1 MSIERVA
8 LVLKK
13 SWGVPGTA
21 KLILI
26 GIANHDG
33 DGGSWPSIETLAAY
47 AEVDRRGV
55 QRHLATMAEKGILT
69 VHANRGGTDATPVD
83 RRPNRYEIDYG
94 YEAVPA
100 SPRGAVS
107 TTQRGGVEGATGAV
121 STTERGGV
129 RTALTVLKPSIEPSN
144 NLFASSQAIEA
155 MPLTRVLASSVDDEF
170 DLFWQ
175 TYGRVGSKKKARE
188 CWDRAIRKAAPEVIQ
203 AGLERWTEYWMSPD
217 AAKQKW
223 PQGWLS
229 EERWNDDPPFASVK
243 SDAPKLTNSTAALKQ
258 AMLNRMNQ

>member
-1 MSIERVA
+1 VSIERVA

-13 SWGVPGTA
+13 SWSVPGTA

-55 QRHLATMAEKGILT
+55 QRHLATMVQKGILT

-83 RRPNRYEIDYG
+83 RRPNRYEIDYD
-94 YEAVPA
+94 YEAV
-100 SPRGAVS
+100 STLPRGAVS
-107 TTQRGGVEGATGAV
+107 TAQRGGVQGANGAV
-121 STTERGGV
+121 YKTERGGV
-129 RTALTVLKPSIEPSN
+129 RTALTVLEPSIEPSN

-155 MPLTRVLASSVDDEF
+155 LPLTVVLASSLDDDFE
-170 DLFWQ
+170 LFWK
-175 TYGRVGSKKKARE
+175 TYGKVGSKKKARE
-188 CWDRAIRKAAPEVIQ
+188 CWERAIRKAAPEVIQ
-203 AGLERWTEYWMSPD
+203 AGLERWVEYWMSPE

-229 EERWNDDPPFASVK
+229 EERWNDDPPFAKSV
-243 SDAPKLTNSTAALKQ
+243 APKLTNSTAALKQ

>member
-1 MSIERVA
+1 VSIERVA

-33 DGGSWPSIETLAAY
+33 DGGAWPSIDTLAAY

-55 QRHLATMAEKGILT
+55 QRHLSTMSEKGILT
-69 VHANRGGTDATPVD
+69 VHTNRGGTDATPVD

-94 YEAVPA
+94 YEAARA

-107 TTQRGGVEGATGAV
+107 TTARGGVEGANGAV

-129 RTALTVLKPSIEPSN
+129 CAALTFLEPSIEPSIE
-144 NLFASSQAIEA
+144 LFTSSQAIEVL
-155 MPLTRVLASSVDDEF
+155 PLARVLAYSLDEEF

-188 CWDRAIRKAAPEVIQ
+188 CWELAIRKAAPEVIQ
-203 AGLERWTEYWMSPD
+203 AGLERWTEYWLSPD
-217 AAKQKW
+217 AANQKW

-229 EERWNDDPPFASVK
+229 EERWSDEPPFASKK
-243 SDAPKLTNSTAALKQ
+243 SVAPKLANSTAALKQ
-258 AMLNRMNQ
+258 AMQNRMNR